1 MLIRDDLTRPQSNNL
16 TLVRLILASA
26 VILTHCFEMIH
37 GRIPKD
43 ALIWPLGRPVSELAV
58 DGFFFL
64 SGFLVYD
71 SLGRSTS
78 VLSFLKRR
86 VVRMWPGLAVSVIL
100 TVAIGAMVSVTPIP
114 GYFFGAT
121 ASFLFGNLTFSYG
134 GYQLTGVAC
143 GDALCVVNGS
153 LWSLPWEFRC
163 YLVLAL
169 LGFTG
174 FAQRRRMIWF
184 VLPATLAFALAWHL
198 PGLQGL
204 VGRIGGSGLLFVFN
218 TWDRLWPLFALG
230 AAAAIFRERIPL
242 SWAGLLALVALN
254 AVAEVTG
261 FKALHIQALMVGY
274 AVLCLGFLT
283 ADKRAISG
291 RWPDYSFGIYI
302 YAFPVM
308 VALDAI
314 GFTDHY
320 LLLAGITLAC
330 TVPLAAFSWHMVEK
344 PVLDRMHRA
353 RKVPTVSPSAI

>member
-1 MLIRDDLTRPQSNNL
+1 MLIRDELTRPQNNNL
-16 TLVRLILASA
+16 TLVRLVLASA
-26 VILTHCFEMIH
+26 VILTHCFEMIY

-43 ALIWPLGRPVSELAV
+43 ALVWPLGRPVSELAV

-71 SLGRSTS
+71 SLGRSAS
-78 VLSFLKRR
+78 VWSFLKRR
-86 VVRMWPGLAVSVIL
+86 IVRMWPGLAVSVLL
-100 TVAIGAMVSVTPIP
+100 TVAVGAMVSVTHFP

-121 ASFLFGNLTFSYG
+121 AQFLIGNLTFSYG
-134 GYQLTGVAC
+134 GYELTGVVC

-169 LGFTG
+169 LGFVGLAGRGT
-174 FAQRRRMIWF
+174 MIWF
-184 VLPATLAFALAWHL
+184 VLPATLLFALAWHL
-198 PGLQGL
+198 PGLQAL
-204 VGRIGGSGLLFVFN
+204 VGRVGGSGLLFVVN

-230 AAAAIFRERIPL
+230 AAAAIFRDRIPL
-242 SWAGLLALVALN
+242 SWGVLVGLVALN
-254 AVAEVTG
+254 ALAQATG
-261 FKALHIQALMVGY
+261 LKALHVQSLMIGY
-274 AVLCLGFLT
+274 AVLCFGFLS

-308 VALDAI
+308 VALDQMRL
-314 GFTDHY
+314 TDNY
-320 LLLAGITLAC
+320 LVLAGVTLAI

-344 PVLDRMHRA
+344 PVLDRAQRA
-353 RKVPTVSPSAI
+353 RKVGAVSPRAA